1 MFEIQSWKVQT
12 LKLELQQLNVQRLHF
27 NVEKIFA
34 GKLARNFFAG
44 IASLY
49 IFAGNWKKKFAG
61 IYSLYIFAGNLSR
74 EIFRG
79 KFFAGIFS
87 GENLYENGHLKMKP
101 SSAS

>member
-12 LKLELQQLNVQRLHF
+12 LKLELQQFNVQRLHF
-27 NVEKIFA
+27 NVEKFFA

-49 IFAGNWKKKFAG
+49 TFAG
-61 IYSLYIFAGNLSR
+61 ILSR
-74 EIFRG
+74 YTHW
-79 KFFAGIFS
+79 K
-87 GENLYENGHLKMKP
+87 LYENGDLKMKP